1 MNTTVWVASVLAV
14 GCAGT
19 LLMAL
24 ARQVVPVLLQGLD
37 ELAPRQ
43 VGVTGRLDVLINMF
57 AQQGQPG
64 GYEFVPRPGVT
75 ALPRTADTGSITT
88 GMKLATLGTSLL
100 LLTGTSCYRRAI
112 DQWHLVA
119 DQVPPVGVS
128 SAKIAGSPSIS
139 TACDVAYVNGYTVG
153 GVSGSPSTG
162 SMTVSAKDANGA
174 LVAEHIVEVGG
185 SIGNVK
191 IAVSGTFAVVFWQF
205 NTAIHAWRFDSNNPT
220 ATAVPTVVTTTANN
234 AAPFDVQTAPSTGNI
249 GVAWVDTVSGN
260 LTQTVLTPSS
270 MLVGAPLGYAG
281 LGAGITPLG
290 YLANNFSTAEYFIAH
305 VGPAG
310 LRYSSFNVT
319 TLALNATVVRDAG
332 TTAAINITG
341 VRAGATVNL
350 FITTVGGPGFAP
362 VDYQIKGSSS
372 PGAPARIM
380 GGMAI
385 ASRAM
390 SANGTFYV
398 LGRYSGT
405 GQGTYYLIDL
415 AGSIQ
420 GTTIGRALSDTAN
433 VAATPVTSLA
443 NLMPTSSAN
452 VWLTAGLNNTA
463 LDSSIFGLSAYT
475 DGRAITFTYQD
486 PTIGKAV
493 ELNQTL
499 HIPGAQPYLY
509 DGETLTELG
518 FPIAAEPADAPTLAG
533 GGGLTASS
541 TYTYR
546 WLYEWSDAAGNVHRS
561 APSSPQQVVLG
572 VGQTKATFTV
582 PTLRSTRKFGVTIVA
597 ERTIANGDGSAF
609 YKLNQ
614 FGSPLMNDP
623 TVDRVTFVDTIADT
637 ALVAGEPLY
646 TNGGI
651 LENIAPPPCKAMAVH
666 RGRILVGGVDGDPTA
681 VWFSKDVEPG
691 FGVAFND
698 GLVSRLNSGS
708 EAVTAVGSLD
718 SVAVA
723 CTATTTWGSSDDYP
737 DDTGNPGVLRFS
749 QTSATNGCAAASLM
763 ARGENGLAVWNA
775 KKTTPGPWQID
786 RGLSW
791 TWLGSPVQVEASVL
805 TPRAII
811 SVPGQNQIRV
821 VGNTSARQALVYE
834 GIFKTWSF
842 WDYSTILLT
851 TTWVDAVV
859 WNGAVT
865 YLGADGRVYVEDT
878 TTLNDTDGASGTPLY
893 FLSLSNFNFAGVA
906 GYQRIYVGQL
916 TGRIVGTTSNALQLF
931 ATQTADDIAMP
942 SKSLASLPNA
952 ANNYS
957 AEVDPGPNG
966 KCSSYQIAMF
976 SLSGNN
982 NVGWTLAAMTM
993 SVGIKPNVNR
1003 LPPARRMT

>member
-1 MNTTVWVASVLAV
+1 MDTMTLVVLV
-14 GCAGT
+14 LIGCAGT

-37 ELAPRQ
+37 QLAPRQ
-43 VGVTGRLDVLINMF
+43 VGVTGRLDSLINMF
-57 AQQGQPG
+57 AQQGQEG

-75 ALPRTADTGSITT
+75 AVPRTADFGSITS
-88 GMKLATLGTSLL
+88 GMKLATLGASLL

-112 DQWHLVA
+112 DQWHFVA
-119 DQVPPVGVS
+119 DQVPPVSVS
-128 SAKIAGSPSIS
+128 SAKIPGSPLVS
-139 TACDVAYVNGYTVG
+139 TACDVAYINGYTLH

-162 SMTVSAKDANGA
+162 SITVSVKDANGA
-174 LVAEHIVEVGG
+174 LVAEHIVETGG
-185 SIGNVK
+185 SIGNVRVV
-191 IAVSGTFAVVFWQF
+191 AAAGLGVVFWQF
-205 NTAIHAWRFDSNNPT
+205 NTEIHAWKFDSSNPT
-220 ATAVPTVVTTTANN
+220 ASAAPLVIITTANN
-234 AAPFDVQTAPSTGNI
+234 AAPFDVQVAPATNNI
-249 GVAWVDTVSGN
+249 GIAWVDTVSGN
-260 LTQTVLTPSS
+260 LTQRLLIPATMTLGGV
-270 MLVGAPLGYAG
+270 VGYAG
-281 LGAGITPLG
+281 LGAGITPIG
-290 YLANNFSTAEYFIAH
+290 YLANNFSTLEFFIAH

-310 LRYSSFNVT
+310 LRYTSFSIT

-350 FITTVGGPGFAP
+350 FITVVGGPGFAP
-362 VDYQIKGSSS
+362 VDYQIKGSAAAG
-372 PGAPARIM
+372 PPTRIL

-415 AGSIQ
+415 AGSVP

-433 VAATPVTSLA
+433 VAATPVTSLV
-443 NLMPTSSAN
+443 NLMPAGSAN
-452 VWLTAGLNNTA
+452 VWITAGLNNTA

-486 PTIGKAV
+486 ATVGKAV

-499 HIPGAQPYLY
+499 HIPGGQPYLY
-509 DGETLTELG
+509 DGETITELG

-546 WLYEWSDAAGNVHRS
+546 WMYEWSDAAGNVHRS

-572 VGQTKATFTV
+572 VGQTKATFAV
-582 PTLRSTRKFGVTIVA
+582 PTLRSTRKSGVTIVA
-597 ERTIANGDGSAF
+597 ERTISNGDGSAY
-609 YKLNQ
+609 YKVNQ

-623 TVDRVTFVDTIADT
+623 TVDRVTFVDTLGDT
-637 ALVAGEPLY
+637 ALIAGEPLY
-646 TNGGI
+646 TNGSI

-718 SVAVA
+718 SLAVA
-723 CTATTTWGSSDDYP
+723 CTATTTWASSDDYP
-737 DDTGNPGVLRFS
+737 DDTGNPGVLRFA

-763 ARGENGLAVWNA
+763 ARGEGGLTIWNA
-775 KKTTPGPWQID
+775 KKTPGPWQVD

-791 TWLGSPVQVEASVL
+791 SWQGAQIQRDAAAL
-805 TPRAII
+805 TPVAIL
-811 SVPGQNQIRV
+811 SVPGLNQVRII
-821 VGNTSARQALVYE
+821 GNAVTRSALVRE
-834 GIFKTWSF
+834 GIFGTWGT
-842 WDYSTILLT
+842 WQYPTVLLT

-859 WNGAVT
+859 WNGNVT

-878 TTLNDTDGASGTPLY
+878 TTFLDTDGGSAVPGYSVA
-893 FLSLSNFNFAGVA
+893 LSNFNFAGVA
-906 GYQRIYVGQL
+906 GYQRIYVGQI
-916 TGRIVGTTSNALQLF
+916 TGRYVGANNPIQLF
-931 ATQTADDIAMP
+931 ATQTIDDVAMP
-942 SKSLASLPNA
+942 QKSLNAFSNA
-952 ANNYS
+952 AGN
-957 AEVDPGPNG
+957 
-966 KCSSYQIAMF
+966 F
-976 SLSGNN
+976 S
-982 NVGWTLAAMTM
+982 
-993 SVGIKPNVNR
+993 
-1003 LPPARRMT
+1003 